1 MAEVPALARL
11 ESLARYVHK
20 AASEGRVLT
29 LAALLLN
36 HSGVQTRY
44 LLEYVTQEAGQR
56 STPLIIAARNGHDKV
71 VRLLLDHYKVD
82 TEQTGTVR
90 FDGCAVCYSHASKYP
105 WTASAVY
112 KHLTDVCKMS
122 VLYTF

>member
-11 ESLARYVHK
+11 ESLAQYVHK

-36 HSGVQTRY
+36 HSTVQTRF

-56 STPLIIAARNGHDKV
+56 STPLIIAARNGHGKV
-71 VRLLLDHYKVD
+71 VRLLLDHYKVN

-90 FDGCAVCYSHASKYP
+90 FDG
-105 WTASAVY
+105 
-112 KHLTDVCKMS
+112 
-122 VLYTF
+122 